1 MRDRPKD
8 LSAIIMVSSYCEITK
23 VTDLNNFAVS
33 SDGIAT
39 ALQDSASALMAANNS
54 YEEAVSLIAAANRV
68 VQDPNS
74 VGAALRTISLRLR
87 GTSVDELEE
96 AGEDTTGV
104 VTSKSKLRS
113 KVKTL
118 SGVDI
123 LTDTGSYKSTYEIL
137 LEISRVWK
145 DMGDVDQ
152 AALLEVLAGKN
163 RANTAA
169 AILSNTKDLEEAY
182 KSAMQ
187 AEGSAYE
194 ENQKYLDSIQGRID
208 QFTNAWQ
215 TAWSNLLDDE
225 IIKAFVSIGTKVI
238 QLASKFGELRSILFV
253 VFSYLNLTKKWNF
266 VETISKALSKVASR
280 FEKLDDVVD
289 NTLDNIQAKSE
300 ETAEILENNLNN
312 GPKDAA
318 PNWLSAGNSLTADDL
333 KMPPNA
339 AEEIQKI
346 NKASEQGEVA
356 LNNLMLSYGNT
367 NKALQAYIASLNGGK
382 ASISG
387 FNAFLKANNAALK
400 STSASAKLLQIA
412 YTGLNIALSMGLSF
426 LIQFAVEGVMKLADY
441 VKNTI
446 NPTEQLAENISDL
459 KSEMSDTESEIGS
472 INSQLE
478 TCRERMAE
486 LLAMPSLSFTE
497 QEELDNL
504 KKEIALLERK
514 LALEEALLE
523 RQNAQLI
530 KDTNEYIVEAWDE
543 QGKYNIANSG
553 ENIGKIREDA
563 GWTGFWDD
571 SKSTPEILNEAMEIY
586 QTRAEAIDKLE
597 NVLANWDDDV
607 VNWQTAPITI
617 TELNGLI
624 DDLAGKY
631 IETITDTETAPEQ
644 IKEALETARNTNLEV
659 AESIDSVFNDP
670 QYAGLS
676 YGMSDKINTFL
687 DEFYAYRYKWGN
699 ILGSNSTPNTIASIF
714 DATSSDGLQ
723 DLRAEIVEIANSAD
737 TLGNKQQQI
746 TQKVNDA
753 VKSQN
758 QEYHR
763 LNKTMEITGV
773 TAAEIADY
781 FTLDGGVSDYS
792 AIDVKMKE
800 VAEAGKKFEDL
811 LKGQDFTIDGVDIGL
826 AELFNEEGKVVQT
839 TLSQIFND
847 TSSQTRKDITSILEG
862 AYDEINAGTVDIDKL
877 MSKFALK
884 TQQQILDIQ
893 NTLLTNVNQELF
905 PGLKEEISGII
916 DTFDELTAAVGNVVG
931 AMDALDQAR
940 AEEAYSGSISL
951 ETLQNLMQY
960 TNDYS
965 KIVSVDETGALRLA
979 TDAQHILIQEKIEA
993 IKANAEQAYQEA
1005 LTTYQMAEQANTAN
1019 EAGDSLY
1026 NGYLTVVD
1034 QVSGGLAYL
1043 GSVAGAVWDA
1053 IKGDG
1058 WAGWDN
1064 VLSNASNARS
1074 SAMSSRKDKRE
1085 TSYIEAKAALELA
1098 ENNRKIAN
1106 ALTTDNIKARYSS
1119 EVASGGTSNKDEAEA
1134 KKADDALENIRKKYE
1149 NKLSQ
1154 LEAQQTYLENEVA
1167 RMEAEDEQ
1175 VGKGVYEEQIRL
1187 ENEKIKLLEQERAA
1201 LLAEMKNV
1209 AKDSDEWQE
1218 FAEQVWSVEHAIQ
1231 DSTLAIVEFEQKIV
1245 DLYTNVFD
1253 KIAEAHDNL
1262 NSLYSSK
1269 QDFINNDIEY
1279 AELVG
1284 QPVTADM
1291 YRDRRTVQEEDYAN
1305 ALAKAENLYSLFQQG
1320 LAAGDIKEGTEEYAD
1335 MALQIADA
1343 ATEVQTLR
1351 NEIIKT
1357 NDELA
1362 QLYVTAFDKVGEA
1375 FDALG
1380 NLYSDRTAYAEGYK
1394 ELQELRGEPISTGN
1408 YDYLISNEQDAMAD
1422 NIAKLAA
1429 QEAKFKDALANGIKE
1444 GDEDWIKMQE
1454 DIRATEKAIQDNQ
1467 IAIENYNEELKQLYY
1482 TAFEKVRDS
1491 FGNVTDI
1498 YDDQKDFVQS
1508 YIDYLE
1514 MMGVG
1519 VPEEMFNKLNDIEL
1533 NKQITNRN
1541 ALADMIKARDELLA
1555 QGFTYEDDELVQ
1567 AEADIRAMELA
1578 IWDSEVAM
1586 AEVNKRIRELD
1597 TEKFEEFMKRVGA
1610 VADELERVYDLLS
1623 DEDVANEDGSWTA
1636 EGIASLGLM
1645 YQKME
1650 IAKKQISEYQ
1660 KEIEELNEAYKSGAM
1675 SEQEYNDKLSELKSS
1690 QWDAIESYESAKD
1703 AIVDLNEARID
1714 EIDKGINKEIEA
1726 YEELISL
1733 KKKELDAERDL
1744 YEFRKDTQKQTKDI
1758 TTLERRIAAMAGST
1772 DAATIAE
1779 RTKLEAQLAEAR
1791 EGLDDTYYSHAM
1803 DSQSSALDD
1812 EQESYVTSKE
1822 DYLELLR
1829 ESLEDTEQ
1837 IVAET
1842 MAQVLVNA
1850 DTVLGEL
1857 NGVSTEYG
1865 ITLSDQLTYPW
1876 INAAAQAE
1884 AFKNSAMASEYGFII
1899 QNGIFTGTITD
1910 QILAMFGSGSLAANN
1925 FQFGIESNIE
1935 AIRIAVENAKTPTQ
1949 SGLIMPYENA
1959 LDYVQNTFS
1968 LNVKDELQS
1977 VADKAHA
1984 LVVDETTDLNAP
1996 WKSGKE
2002 AANTFGD
2009 TANQVLDDVAEK
2021 AVEFNPD
2028 LSSEANAGKTAW
2040 ENFATQVETSLG
2052 KAIAAANDA
2061 ATKIGG
2067 NMDTIKTKA
2076 QAAYNAINSTYGN
2089 KNGGLDGADGK
2100 ETDGIETNPIT
2111 PKGTPTNS
2119 AGITALQNVLNML
2132 FGSNLTPD
2140 GVWGKQTATALRNA
2154 QKTIRQT
2161 FNNDTS
2167 IAISGEYNSNAKTAL
2182 QRYIDYKIAALRQ
2195 NGNGSS
2201 MIGQGIQRYR
2211 NIANMLPAPFYAKGT
2226 MGTKKDQWAYTDEPW
2241 LGDELVMHATP
2252 QGTLSF
2258 MRAGSTVVPADITEN
2273 LIEWGKMKPNMD
2285 GVANAISGI
2294 NLMSNVINKPEVNFA
2309 IENLLRCDNVSQD
2322 TLPEVKKFIT
2332 EELEKFTRNLNY
2344 SLRRV
2349 GAK

>member
-1 MRDRPKD
+1 
-8 LSAIIMVSSYCEITK
+8 
-23 VTDLNNFAVS
+23 
-33 SDGIAT
+33 
-39 ALQDSASALMAANNS
+39 
-54 YEEAVSLIAAANRV
+54 
-68 VQDPNS
+68 
-74 VGAALRTISLRLR
+74 
-87 GTSVDELEE
+87 
-96 AGEDTTGV
+96 
-104 VTSKSKLRS
+104 
-113 KVKTL
+113 
-118 SGVDI
+118 
-123 LTDTGSYKSTYEIL
+123 
-137 LEISRVWK
+137 
-145 DMGDVDQ
+145 
-152 AALLEVLAGKN
+152 
-163 RANTAA
+163 
-169 AILSNTKDLEEAY
+169 
-182 KSAMQ
+182 MQ

-208 QFTNAWQ
+208 QFTNAVQ
-215 TAWSNLLDDE
+215 AMWSNVLDDE
-225 IIKAFVSIGTKVI
+225 LIKNIVSLGTALI
-238 QLASKFGELRSILFV
+238 Q
-253 VFSYLNLTKKWNF
+253 
-266 VETISKALSKVASR
+266 
-280 FEKLDDVVD
+280 
-289 NTLDNIQAKSE
+289 
-300 ETAEILENNLNN
+300 
-312 GPKDAA
+312 
-318 PNWLSAGNSLTADDL
+318 TADDAGVLRTALFAIATISMIKAKTGPIGFFADILDLMSKGGTKIREFTAALHNPLSSL
-333 KMPPNA
+333 KSLLNPLT
-339 AEEIQKI
+339 
-346 NKASEQGEVA
+346 EVVA
-356 LNNLMLSYGNT
+356 QQQ
-367 NKALQAYIASLNGGK
+367 ALQASNLALQFNEQKLTQAQLARKLSTIGLSNSVKTLNVAEVSNALRTTDASR
-382 ASISG
+382 AQRM
-387 FNAFLKANNAALK
+387 AAIETL
-400 STSASAKLLQIA
+400 
-412 YTGLNIALSMGLSF
+412 GLNMNTKALTATEISNALAAAGVSEANITATLSALGLST
-426 LIQFAVEGVMKLADY
+426 ANKGLAASFGTLWTAMWPVLAIMGGAAIIAGIVWAFDKAI
-441 VKNTI
+441 VT
-446 NPTEQLAENISDL
+446 TEELAEELSDL
-459 KSEMSDTESEIGS
+459 KSELTDIQSEIS
-472 INSQLE
+472 SVNSELQ
-478 TCRERMAE
+478 TTQERIDE
-486 LLAMPSLSFTE
+486 LLGKDKLSFTE
-497 QEELDNL
+497 EEELKNL
-504 KKEIALLERK
+504 QKQNDELQRKLDLLELEEKQKSKEAADKFVETMESDHEYYEYQWEEEGEHWYDDAVVVGKEEAYFNRQLDLYKQYQQKKADIEQDIIDVGGEDTKEGKK
-514 LALEEALLE
+514 LAKEKEKIDKHIKETEEYLKGKIGEWNENAEGLDYGIDPEADKWLDYIADMHDKWAIISGGTNAKSNAIKRILNKDEFSEASEEINNLVEQLENGADESSIEKQIEGIINKNDALKTKLEELGITTNDAASCF
-523 RQNAQLI
+523 AQLGEAA
-530 KDTNEYIVEAWDE
+530 KEAADDT
-543 QGKYNIANSG
+543 S
-553 ENIGKIREDA
+553 KI
-563 GWTGFWDD
+563 TD
-571 SKSTPEILNEAMEIY
+571 SLSKIST
-586 QTRAEAIDKLE
+586 LE
-597 NVLANWDDDV
+597 NAFNSLGDA
-607 VNWQTAPITI
+607 
-617 TELNGLI
+617 
-624 DDLAGKY
+624 
-631 IETITDTETAPEQ
+631 
-644 IKEALETARNTNLEV
+644 IKEFKEDGTA
-659 AESIDSVFNDP
+659 
-670 QYAGLS
+670 
-676 YGMSDKINTFL
+676 
-687 DEFYAYRYKWGN
+687 
-699 ILGSNSTPNTIASIF
+699 
-714 DATSSDGLQ
+714 
-723 DLRAEIVEIANSAD
+723 SAD
-737 TLGNKQQQI
+737 TLANLMETFGDTEGFEELYQVLATGEGNIEEAI
-746 TQKVNDA
+746 TNVANAYINQKGILSDLTQDELNIMAARLESLGVMNA
-753 VKSQN
+753 QEVLMARQTAQEKLN
-758 QEYHR
+758 TALQEYNID
-763 LNKTMEITGV
+763 LSNYATAEQAKIAIAVAAGLDFSKINDENLQDLITKYGIDV
-773 TAAEIADY
+773 SKYATAAEQKIAIAKEMAKE
-781 FTLDGGVSDYS
+781 TARANKEAALS
-792 AIDVKMKE
+792 AIYEDDE
-800 VAEAGKKFEDL
+800 YTEREIAEKKVQLEAEYDARIASI
-811 LKGQDFTIDGVDIGL
+811 DAIDATIDSVQGIVDSYYGATMKFNLSGNQVGIGRDFG
-826 AELFNEEGKVVQT
+826 EK
-839 TLSQIFND
+839 ID
-847 TSSQTRKDITSILEG
+847 TDDDSDSE
-862 AYDEINAGTVDIDKL
+862 DKL
-877 MSKFALK
+877 
-884 TQQQILDIQ
+884 
-893 NTLLTNVNQELF
+893 
-905 PGLKEEISGII
+905 
-916 DTFDELTAAVGNVVG
+916 
-931 AMDALDQAR
+931 
-940 AEEAYSGSISL
+940 
-951 ETLQNLMQY
+951 
-960 TNDYS
+960 
-965 KIVSVDETGALRLA
+965 
-979 TDAQHILIQEKIEA
+979 
-993 IKANAEQAYQEA
+993 
-1005 LTTYQMAEQANTAN
+1005 
-1019 EAGDSLY
+1019 
-1026 NGYLTVVD
+1026 
-1034 QVSGGLAYL
+1034 
-1043 GSVAGAVWDA
+1043 
-1053 IKGDG
+1053 
-1058 WAGWDN
+1058 
-1064 VLSNASNARS
+1064 
-1074 SAMSSRKDKRE
+1074 DK
-1085 TSYIEAKAALELA
+1085 L
-1098 ENNRKIAN
+1098 
-1106 ALTTDNIKARYSS
+1106 
-1119 EVASGGTSNKDEAEA
+1119 
-1134 KKADDALENIRKKYE
+1134 RKKYE
-1149 NKLSQ
+1149 NKISQ

-1209 AKDSDEWQE
+1209 AKDSDEWYE
-1218 FAEQVWSVEHAIQ
+1218 FADAVWETEHAIQ

-1291 YRDRRTVQEEDYAN
+1291 YRERRTVQEEDYAN
-1305 ALAKAENLYSLFQQG
+1305 ARAKAENLYSLFQQG

-1394 ELQELRGEPISTGN
+1394 ELQELRGEPISTGT

-1429 QEAKFKDALANGIKE
+1429 QEEKFKDALANGIKE

-1567 AEADIRAMELA
+1567 AEADIRAMERA

-2009 TANQVLDDVAEK
+2009 TAKQVLDDVAEK

-2132 FGSNLTPD
+2132 FSSNLTPD